1 MSYFYPAQSQTKY
14 HRFPSIPILRFAC
27 TTGTV
32 HSPIFQ
38 ESWLCCLLPSSLL
51 LLSLPLPRNCAR
63 RNDRCQ
69 CNLALLKPSWSL
81 LLSKSRLKVSRLC
94 VSGVGLVLT
103 LFPQVVKKHLHWAQ
117 VIVGSSQHD
126 VNSLAKWV
134 CLQAFQGDLHHWQ
147 LLLAVCGYI
156 VQGQVLGW
164 VESGHHQLPGS
175 HEAEKAQSWCC
186 PQHCLLIVL

>member
-14 HRFPSIPILRFAC
+14 HRSPSIPILGFAC

-69 CNLALLKPSWSL
+69 CNLARLKPSWSL

-94 VSGVGLVLT
+94 VSGVDLVLT
-103 LFPQVVKKHLHWAQ
+103 LFPQVVKSTFTGHRSSSVVPSMMSTPLRS
-117 VIVGSSQHD
+117 GS
-126 VNSLAKWV
+126 
-134 CLQAFQGDLHHWQ
+134 AFQGDLHHWQ

-164 VESGHHQLPGS
+164 VKSGHHQLPGS